1 MQYVVEQPRFAET
14 VGKLALDYIDYGNA
28 FASPEWVN
36 ETSTT
41 EAGEKVGYVGPVARR
56 HSPYDHVFNPQ
67 AVSYQ
72 ASPKIFRSI
81 HSLGEIKE
89 ILEREHGGV
98 EETEEAQTL
107 FDYLLKFRSQTHAH
121 TGTLKEVDE
130 MYMVDGFTSYQH
142 YMESDSVELLTF
154 VGDIYDVDS
163 DTFLRNH
170 VIVVADRH
178 KVIVKKPNPSIFGK
192 PPYYHSGWRV
202 RQDNL
207 WAMGPLDNLVGM
219 QYRLDHLEN
228 MKADMYDLMGFP
240 PLKIKGYVED
250 FNWAPHEHIDV
261 GDEGDVIPMPPDAS
275 ALTANLEIDQLAD
288 KMEQMAGAP
297 KEALGI
303 RSPGEKTA
311 FEVQRLESA
320 ASRIF
325 QQKIRQFENQI
336 IEPLLN
342 GMLELARRNLSEQTV
357 AILDTEDNITEF
369 MELTPEDITG
379 VGTLKPVAAQHFADK
394 ANLSQNLV
402 NFYQSGAGQDPAIQ
416 QHISS
421 IGMALLWE
429 QILEI
434 DQEEI
439 FSPYIRIHEQGE
451 AQRIAQSVEEAVAM
465 ESETPSGLVEDDIDP
480 ELADPELTGDPN
492 V

>member
-1 MQYVVEQPRFAET
+1 MVGNVLDMTDQLVPDQTGMTIGNYYRLWDIGRNIAKAQWLETRKYLFATDTTTTGNAKLPWSNKTTVPKLTQIRDNLFANYMSTLLPKRRFFRWKGANADGAAAAKKTAIESYMQYVVEQPRFAET

-228 MKADMYDLMGFP
+228 MKADMYDLMGF
-240 PLKIKGYVED
+240 
-250 FNWAPHEHIDV
+250 
-261 GDEGDVIPMPPDAS
+261 
-275 ALTANLEIDQLAD
+275 QL
-288 KMEQMAGAP
+288 
-297 KEALGI
+297 
-303 RSPGEKTA
+303 
-311 FEVQRLESA
+311 
-320 ASRIF
+320 
-325 QQKIRQFENQI
+325 
-336 IEPLLN
+336 
-342 GMLELARRNLSEQTV
+342 
-357 AILDTEDNITEF
+357 
-369 MELTPEDITG
+369 
-379 VGTLKPVAAQHFADK
+379 GT
-394 ANLSQNLV
+394 S
-402 NFYQSGAGQDPAIQ
+402 
-416 QHISS
+416 
-421 IGMALLWE
+421 
-429 QILEI
+429 
-434 DQEEI
+434 
-439 FSPYIRIHEQGE
+439 
-451 AQRIAQSVEEAVAM
+451 
-465 ESETPSGLVEDDIDP
+465 
-480 ELADPELTGDPN
+480 
-492 V
+492 